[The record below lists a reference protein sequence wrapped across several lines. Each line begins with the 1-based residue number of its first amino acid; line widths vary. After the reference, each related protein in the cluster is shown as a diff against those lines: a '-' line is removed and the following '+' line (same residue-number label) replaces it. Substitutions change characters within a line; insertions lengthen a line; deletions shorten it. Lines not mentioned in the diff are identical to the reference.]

1 MATRLP
7 KQVTQE
13 IKELNRGISEQK
25 ETVIDLESVQI
36 EEKRNDSG
44 TRQKIAKQFVI
55 FYFGLLAAIVLCVP
69 IYNYFAYKQEMKYSD
84 VTYATSA
91 TTMQRPEPLRISLP
105 DLIQT
110 YSAIVGPTLGFV
122 IAYYFKSKND
132 A

>member
-122 IAYYFKSKND
+122 IAYYFKSRND